1 VQTRPGLPEFSR
13 SECLDLLRNAAL
25 GRVGVSV
32 DALPAIFPVL
42 LTVVDDVM
50 VLRSAPGTEAAVA
63 GGGAIVAIEVDAVDE
78 TTGAGWSV
86 LVRGVARE
94 LTAGPRLE
102 AARARLGPTWLDG
115 ARDHLVEV
123 STDLVT
129 GRPLG

>member
-1 VQTRPGLPEFSR
+1 MQTKPVLPELSR
-13 SECLDLLRNAAL
+13 SECLDLLRGAGF

-32 DALPAIFPVL
+32 DALPAIFPVF
-42 LTVVDDVM
+42 LTVVDDV
-50 VLRSAPGTEAAVA
+50 VVFRSAPGAEPAAA
-63 GGGAIVAIEVDAVDE
+63 GGGAIVAIEVDTVDG

-86 LVRGVARE
+86 LVRGVAHE

-102 AARARLGPTWLDG
+102 AARARLGTTWLDG

-129 GRPLG
+129 GRHLG